1 MHYLIIA
8 VLALGLSLM
17 GCEGKTGPAGPSG
30 STGAAGPAGPAGPQG
45 STGPAGPQGPQGET
59 GPAGPAGADGA
70 DGAQGPQGEKGDK
83 GDPGADGADG
93 ADGAQG
99 PPGPQGEKG
108 DTGEQGPQGEKGDTG
123 PAGPQGEAATL
134 PPGLSPEE
142 ILGIL
147 SADHVAAMVLEHSSE
162 AYGGLAELTPARI
175 GDGTSILLRVGQEA
189 TVKAVVRT
197 QDGAIVEGADLVWS
211 IDEEEENISVEDGVI
226 TALAS
231 NYNIDDAKYS
241 ASMVSFKSASHLVA
255 GELSVM
261 VSNAVAKVKLSQDS
275 LIPLAIGETTMI
287 TASALDGDDKPV
299 PDLGM
304 MGNYDWSSDSGS
316 AGVAADKHASGE
328 MKGKY
333 IGKAGSQATIT
344 GKSSGDA
351 SITAAIEGQSAS
363 VDVAVSGSSIT
374 RTIIYTDP
382 DTRTFTWDRDPAA
395 SSAWED
401 GTITTTFDVELY
413 NAISDA
419 QISNFDNSALTLSVS
434 GNKASTVGLL
444 ATTPNNAANG
454 VVTVQV
460 AVANFDA
467 GDPSTTPPTAPAGT
481 ALSGTTTAPTGIHE
495 KNAGSMSYIVELKVN
510 GAVSKRIHFTIAY
523 GAAPAE

>member
-8 VLALGLSLM
+8 VLTLGLSLL
-17 GCEGKTGPAGPSG
+17 GCEGKTGPAGPTGPS
-30 STGAAGPAGPAGPQG
+30 GAAGPAGPAGPQG
-45 STGPAGPQGPQGET
+45 STGPAGPAGPQGPAGADGADGAAGPAGPAGPQGET
-59 GPAGPAGADGA
+59 GPAGP
-70 DGAQGPQGEKGDK
+70 Q
-83 GDPGADGADG
+83 
-93 ADGAQG
+93 
-99 PPGPQGEKG
+99 
-108 DTGEQGPQGEKGDTG
+108 GEQGEP
-123 PAGPQGEAATL
+123 GEAATL
-134 PPGLSPEE
+134 PPGLSPDE

-147 SADHVAAMVLEHSSE
+147 SADHVAAMVVEHSSE

-275 LIPLAIGETTMI
+275 LIPLAISETTMI

-328 MKGKY
+328 MKGKF

-351 SITAAIEGQSAS
+351 SITAAIEGASAS

-395 SSAWED
+395 SAAWED
-401 GTITTTFDVELY
+401 ATITTTFDVELY

-419 QISNFDNSALTLSVS
+419 QISNFDNSALTLNVS

-444 ATTPNNAANG
+444 ATTPNAAANG

-467 GDPSTTPPTAPAGT
+467 GDASATPAVPPAGT
-481 ALSGTTTAPTGIHE
+481 ALANATTQPAGIHE
-495 KNAGSMSYIVELKVN
+495 TDAGSMSYIVELKVN

-523 GAAPAE
+523 GAAPPAE